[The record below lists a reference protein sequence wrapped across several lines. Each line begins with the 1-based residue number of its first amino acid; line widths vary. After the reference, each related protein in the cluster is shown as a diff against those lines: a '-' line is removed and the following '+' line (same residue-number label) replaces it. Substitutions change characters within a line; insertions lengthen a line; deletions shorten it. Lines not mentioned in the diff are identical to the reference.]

1 MVHLSYWIVPCTTYS
16 MCCCGVLCT
25 GSGSVSVKCRYSF
38 EHAHPPYHFPWAT
51 SSHICI
57 IFNRCHRK
65 SWVSIHCHYFLGA
78 GGAEL
83 GMCSVVLR
91 VWYSMYFSSVVAAF
105 FRCHTHSTS
114 IFPSSYWERSPI
126 RTNAN
131 VNVPRNNIIDLEI
144 GCMCVCVCG
153 SGWEAMSMKPDW
165 LQFPAMGCRVCFID
179 DIKLHYGLNANRS
192 VGGRG
197 NRLECSQWNRTHCPS
212 CRGHTNI

>member
-65 SWVSIHCHYFLGA
+65 SWVSIHCHYFLGGRGSWA
-78 GGAEL
+78 GH
-83 GMCSVVLR
+83 VLR
-91 VWYSMYFSSVVAAF
+91 VWYSMYFGSVVAAF
-105 FRCHTHSTS
+105 FRCHTHCTS
-114 IFPSSYWERSPI
+114 IFPISYWERSPI

-144 GCMCVCVCG
+144 GCMCVYV
-153 SGWEAMSMKPDW
+153 WKW
-165 LQFPAMGCRVCFID
+165 
-179 DIKLHYGLNANRS
+179 
-192 VGGRG
+192 VGG
-197 NRLECSQWNRTHCPS
+197 NVNEARLAPVSGDGMSCVFHRWYKITLWFECESECGKKRQSTRM
-212 CRGHTNI
+212 